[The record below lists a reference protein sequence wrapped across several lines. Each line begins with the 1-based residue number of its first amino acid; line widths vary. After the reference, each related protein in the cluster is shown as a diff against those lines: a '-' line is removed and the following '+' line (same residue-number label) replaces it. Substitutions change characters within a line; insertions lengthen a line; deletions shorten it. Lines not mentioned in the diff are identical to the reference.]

1 MEELRALKNN
11 KLFKHKFLLF
21 KMAKTK
27 DVENK
32 IRDLINW
39 VQVQTLEEL
48 KAGEGRKIEEDTAK
62 ELQAKLRE
70 IAQLVG
76 EIKVAAK

>member
-1 MEELRALKNN
+1 
-11 KLFKHKFLLF
+11 
-21 KMAKTK
+21 MAKTK

-48 KAGEGRKIEEDTAK
+48 VPGEGRKIEEDTAK
-62 ELQAKLRE
+62 ELKIKLKE
-70 IAQLVG
+70 IAVLVG
-76 EIKVAAK
+76 DIKIATK